1 MEQNVLNI
9 HFYIILW
16 IKLLCARVIHGE
28 NILQYKL
35 LKKKHILFYN
45 IYNQVGIYNELEYL
59 LLYKKHAFILLYF
72 NDFAPICASKYLN
85 NCNIFLCK
93 KYNIYI
99 IIFDKRTSWF
109 FLCFNYKN

>member
-35 LKKKHILFYN
+35 LKKKTHSLL
-45 IYNQVGIYNELEYL
+45 QYL
-59 LLYKKHAFILLYF
+59 
-72 NDFAPICASKYLN
+72 
-85 NCNIFLCK
+85 
-93 KYNIYI
+93 
-99 IIFDKRTSWF
+99 
-109 FLCFNYKN
+109 